1 MGAGLLVAGA
11 MLLSSPGMSMAVP
24 PPPPNPSDAQLRDAA
39 GAVTQGVGHVS
50 ELINRIAQA
59 DQDLQNLIGRV
70 QIKREAA
77 NKALVDLQRARSIA
91 AEAAAAVQTAQ
102 RQLSDAGAAIQRA
115 QEQFEQYVSTGYQQG
130 APVGSLT
137 MFLGS
142 DGPDDVLTR
151 ARLMEVVRQAF
162 ENAMVD
168 LQRARAQEAN
178 QVSSNKAAKQRAD
191 AAADDARRKEQA
203 AKQAIAE
210 AEDAAQQQAAE
221 RARIEANKQQA
232 EEELAAARNNV
243 EGLQSQRAVYEE
255 WDRRRQAEEAAA
267 RAAQEAARK
276 AAAEAAAR
284 AAADSAAQAAADAV
298 AASQKNGNLTGTVDT
313 AVASKSAAQKIEI
326 VIDRGMSQLGVRY
339 SWGGGNANG
348 PTLGVR
354 DGGVAD
360 TYGDYKNVGYDCSGL
375 MVYAFAGVGISL
387 PKYSGYQYTAGKQV
401 PVDQARRGDMLFW
414 GPGGSQHVAL
424 YLGDGQMLEAP
435 FSGGVVRVAP
445 VRWSGIQP
453 YAVRMIG

>member
-11 MLLSSPGMSMAVP
+11 LLFTAPGTVLAVP
-24 PPPPNPSDAQLRDAA
+24 PPPPNPSDAQLHDAT

-59 DQDLQNLIGRV
+59 DQQLQQLVDRV

-77 NKALVDLQRARSIA
+77 NKALVDLQRARSVA
-91 AEAAAAVQTAQ
+91 AEAAAAVETAK

-115 QEQFEQYVSTGYQQG
+115 QEEFEEYVSTGYQQG

-142 DGPDDVLTR
+142 EGPDDVLQR
-151 ARLMEVVRQAF
+151 AGVMEVVRQAF
-162 ENAMVD
+162 EEAMVK
-168 LQRARAQEAN
+168 LQRARAEEAN
-178 QVSSNKAAKQRAD
+178 EVSSNKAAKQRAD
-191 AAADDARRKEQA
+191 AAADDAA
-203 AKQAIAE
+203 AKE
-210 AEDAAQQQAAE
+210 KAAQQAISEAESAARQQQAE
-221 RARIEANKQQA
+221 RSRIEANKQQA
-232 EEELAAARNNV
+232 EQELAAARDNV
-243 EGLQSQRAVYEE
+243 EGLQSQRSVYEA
-255 WDRRRQAEEAAA
+255 WDRQRKAEEEAA
-267 RAAQEAARK
+267 RAAAEAARQ

-284 AAADSAAQAAADAV
+284 SAADSAAQAAAAAV
-298 AASQKNGNLTGTVDT
+298 AKSQKSGDVSGQVGN
-313 AVASKSAAQKIEI
+313 AASSKSASEQIET

-401 PVDQARRGDMLFW
+401 PVDNAKRGDMLFW

-453 YAVRMIG
+453 YAVRMIE